1 MCDFPLKISGS
12 IEVSSKIMVEPPR
25 SFRRGDSGHEKQQT
39 DTGVLCAF
47 QHFKNSDSREAVLHN
62 IIIAVIQLIYL
73 TREITLSS
81 MKIAFETVRIR
92 KHFLQTMKIQR

>member
-1 MCDFPLKISGS
+1 
-12 IEVSSKIMVEPPR
+12 MVEPPR
-25 SFRRGDSGHEKQQT
+25 SFGKGNSNHEKQKT

-47 QHFKNSDSREAVLHN
+47 QPFKCSDSREAVLHN

-81 MKIAFETVRIR
+81 MKRIVFETLRIR

>member
-1 MCDFPLKISGS
+1 MCVFPLKISGS
-12 IEVSSKIMVEPPR
+12 EVHSKIIVAPPR
-25 SFRRGDSGHEKQQT
+25 SFGTGNSDHEKQET

-47 QHFKNSDSREAVLHN
+47 QHFKYSDSREAVLQN

-81 MKIAFETVRIR
+81 MKRIVFELVRIH
-92 KHFLQTMKIQR
+92 KNFLQKIKIQR

>member
-1 MCDFPLKISGS
+1 MCVFPLEINGS
-12 IEVSSKIMVEPPR
+12 EVTSKIMVEPPR
-25 SFRRGDSGHEKQQT
+25 SFRRGNSDHEKRET

-47 QHFKNSDSREAVLHN
+47 QSFKYSDSRSVLQN

-73 TREITLSS
+73 IREITFSS
-81 MKIAFETVRIR
+81 MKTIVFEIVRIR